1 MSPSDLEQVS
11 IPDTL
16 GILRLPAYTC
26 LYCITLF
33 LKKKIKLNGPNGQTL
48 KKIQENR
55 WRLQMTNDRPGQ
67 GVDRGE
73 NGAEENYYHAS
84 NITVNGIRKVDMYHF
99 DISMQVDCAGNPL
112 WSAAAELKL
121 DSPPIPPASGV

>member
-99 DISMQVDCAGNPL
+99 DILMQVDCAGNPL
-112 WSAAAELKL
+112 CRLLRS
-121 DSPPIPPASGV
+121 